1 MMGRALRIPHATCGN
16 GPTCGS
22 ILAHHPTHVSVVV
35 EQRESTDADPGV
47 ADDGYTTGFEILG
60 QLIEIPQDQIGLL
73 RSGQELP

>member
-1 MMGRALRIPHATCGN
+1 MLGDYGRFSGVDGDMSIRRISDDGEGT
-16 GPTCGS
+16 S
-22 ILAHHPTHVSVVV
+22 

-60 QLIEIPQDQIGLL
+60 QLIEIPEDQIGLL